1 MPPAPRSIPRS
12 SGRRPSYRRFA
23 HALMTGRAAVGT
35 AAADRAWAETRAC
48 LLGWAGGRPGDVA
61 AASLLA
67 SLWTGRSALPPRLG
81 LRAWGFRAFVRD
93 HLPGWPA
100 AQPLP
105 PPLRDGAPCR
115 LGEFGT
121 MQEVGDLEALLRSGR
136 AAYGPASRRLATVLA
151 VGCMG
156 YGHMWKDMG
165 FASRAELRALLTAA
179 SPRVVARNVHDMRW
193 KKFLYR
199 ELCKSEAGY
208 VCRAP
213 SCDRCVGYAECFGP
227 EE

>member
-1 MPPAPRSIPRS
+1 MPASQPVP
-12 SGRRPSYRRFA
+12 YRRFA
-23 HALMTGRAAVGT
+23 VALAGGDWGRLRG
-35 AAADRAWAETRAC
+35 C
-48 LLGWAGGRPGDVA
+48 LLSWGADAPL
-61 AASLLA
+61 ASLLA
-67 SLWTGRSALPPRLG
+67 SLWLGRSALPPRLG
-81 LRAWGFRAFVRD
+81 LRAWGLRALVRD
-93 HLPGWPA
+93 QVPGWPHGK
-100 AQPLP
+100 PLP
-105 PPLRDGAPCR
+105 RPARHGPACR
-115 LGEFGT
+115 LGDVGVAA
-121 MQEVGDLEALLRSGR
+121 EVADLERLLRSGR
-136 AAYGPASRRLATVLA
+136 ADHGPSSARLATVLA

-179 SPRVVARNVHDMRW
+179 APRVVARNVHDMRW

-213 SCDRCVGYAECFGP
+213 SCDRCGGFAECFGA